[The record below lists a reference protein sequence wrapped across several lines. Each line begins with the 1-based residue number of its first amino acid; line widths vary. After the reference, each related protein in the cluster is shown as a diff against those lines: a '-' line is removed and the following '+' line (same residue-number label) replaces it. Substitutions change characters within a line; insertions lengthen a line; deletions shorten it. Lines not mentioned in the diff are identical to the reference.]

1 MENLSDNFNIILITW
16 SPDLKTNY
24 ENMDLNFHSILH
36 QLKQVLQVFFADLLL
51 GFFVRNN
58 LIGSKIRGNS
68 GSVVLKLVDGF
79 GENTLTKM

>member
-1 MENLSDNFNIILITW
+1 MIVILLTGSNNQFRNYGFNFF
-16 SPDLKTNY
+16 D
-24 ENMDLNFHSILH
+24 

-68 GSVVLKLVDGF
+68 GFVVLELVDGF

>member
-1 MENLSDNFNIILITW
+1 MIVITESNNQFRNYGFNFF
-16 SPDLKTNY
+16 D
-24 ENMDLNFHSILH
+24 

-68 GSVVLKLVDGF
+68 GFVVLELVDEF
-79 GENTLTKM
+79 GKKKLTKM